1 MLKVGGTSQW
11 TEGDAVLLS
20 MRRMNKMR
28 SLSADANVAVA
39 EAGFILAHLHDAA
52 VSVGRRFPLSL
63 GARGSATIGGLV
75 STNAGGT
82 QVLRF
87 GTMRGLV
94 EGIEAVLPD
103 GSVFN
108 SLAAP
113 QKDNRGYDLRRSE
126 EHTSELQ
133 SLMRTS
139 YAVIC
144 FK

>member
-1 MLKVGGTSQW
+1 MGGGATPGP
-11 TEGDAVLLS
+11 EGDALLLS

-28 SLSADANVAVA
+28 SRSADANVAVA
-39 EAGFILAHLHDAA
+39 EAGVILAHLHDAA
-52 VSVGRRFPLSL
+52 ASVGRRFPLSL

-108 SLAAP
+108 ILDRKSTRL
-113 QKDNRGYDLRRSE
+113 NSS
-126 EHTSELQ
+126 H
-133 SLMRTS
+133 
-139 YAVIC
+139 
-144 FK
+144 